1 MSGVR
6 RLLLDTAP
14 GERRGVV
21 LLDGRPERLMLSRD
35 GEAPAAVL
43 GERRIARVAAAGA
56 GGGRWLDLGLGPP
69 GWLPRAPADLPEGA
83 AAEVEIAAEARPGKG
98 PRLRLLG
105 RGEGPPRRLAPG
117 PDLLARLQ
125 ACADAEIEADALAR
139 EAADEAETL
148 ALAAVHP
155 LPRGLTLTVEPT
167 RALVAVDV
175 DLAPGAGGSVQDAN
189 LRAIRHAARLL
200 RLKALG
206 GTAVIDLVGA
216 RHAAGLLRAQAAR
229 AFAPDGPDARV
240 LAPDALGLL
249 AVSRPY
255 AETPLADRLLDAHGR
270 PTARTL
276 AQRRVR
282 DLQRELAARPGALL
296 ELACPPDVA
305 QALAPF
311 LAELGPRVRLTPHLA
326 APREHAEIRE
336 R

>member
-6 RLLLDTAP
+6 RLLLDAAP

-21 LLDGRPERLMLSRD
+21 LLDGRPERLLIERD
-35 GEAPAAVL
+35 GEAPAARL
-43 GERRIARVAAAGA
+43 GDRRIARVAAAGA
-56 GGGRWLDLGLGPP
+56 GGGRWLDLGVDAP

-83 AAEVEIAAEARPGKG
+83 AVEVEVAAEARRGKG
-98 PRLRLLG
+98 PRLRLRE
-105 RGEGPPRRLAPG
+105 RGEGPPRLIAPG

-125 ACADAEIEADALAR
+125 GWADAAIETGAPAR
-139 EAADEAETL
+139 EAADEAEAQ

-167 RALVAVDV
+167 RALTAVDV
-175 DLAPGAGGSVQDAN
+175 DLAPHAGGSVQDAN

-216 RHAAGLLRAQAAR
+216 RHAAGLLRAEAAR
-229 AFAPDGPDARV
+229 AFAPDGLDARV

-249 AVSRPY
+249 AVSRPH
-255 AETPLADRLLDAHGR
+255 AEAPVAERLLDGHGR

-282 DLQRELAARPGALL
+282 DLERELAARPGVLL

-305 QALAPF
+305 LALAPW
-311 LAELGPRVRLTPHLA
+311 AAVLGPRVRVAPDLA
-326 APREHAEIRE
+326 APREPADMRV